1 MLKPHKKTANVM
13 YEREES
19 VFDRVPN
26 IMPALNNE
34 NTLSPELAENFA
46 DNSKSIF
53 ESEIS
58 AYNAITE
65 ADSEVTQKALN
76 ILSEIQA
83 HEGVTENERVR
94 TGEQVTQIT
103 TEYGRRNE
111 QRRKQISAS
120 AGRQHSFLA
129 YLGLLTTGGVVTAL
143 AVIGSNFRKKR

>member
-26 IMPALNNE
+26 IIPALNNE

-46 DNSKSIF
+46 DNSKNIF

-83 HEGVTENERVR
+83 REDATENERVR
-94 TGEQVTQIT
+94 IGEQVTQIT

-129 YLGLLTTGGVVTAL
+129 
-143 AVIGSNFRKKR
+143 